1 MGEGPLL
8 DKTPRKD
15 VLVLERETSAS
26 GQNRQRQ
33 TVRKLPCSVIKVGR
47 NAIFCL
53 QRRHEG
59 SFENSTWQEGTG
71 QGGNLV
77 QDEILYRS

>member
-1 MGEGPLL
+1 ML

-26 GQNRQRQ
+26 GQNRPRQ
-33 TVRKLPCSVIKVGR
+33 TVRKLTCSVIKVGR

-53 QRRHEG
+53 QRRHEE
-59 SFENSTWQEGTG
+59 SFENSMSGGQRTG
-71 QGGNLV
+71 RKSCPGRNSL
-77 QDEILYRS
+77 

>member
-26 GQNRQRQ
+26 GQNRPRQ
-33 TVRKLPCSVIKVGR
+33 TVRKLTCSVIKVGR

-53 QRRHEG
+53 QRRHEE
-59 SFENSTWQEGTG
+59 SFENSIVYLSVLCYE
-71 QGGNLV
+71 V
-77 QDEILYRS
+77 F